1 MKSATLKKRLKNMG
15 IPYNVVDVNGYN
27 KDIEFTIN
35 GTDFKAGIIE
45 GKEEVQDFCREIF
58 YDKVREQMAR
68 RFFRN
73 FKELLRYAYA

>member
-35 GTDFKAGIIE
+35 ETNFKGGIIE
-45 GKEEVQDFCREIF
+45 GKEEVQDFCREIC
-58 YDKVREQMAR
+58 YDKVREEMLR

>member
-1 MKSATLKKRLKNMG
+1 MKSATLIKKLEKFG

-35 GTDFKAGIIE
+35 DTNFKAGIIE
-45 GKEEVQDFCREIF
+45 GKEEVQDFCREIC
-58 YDKVREQMAR
+58 YDKVRDEMQR